1 MKKVIVIL
9 FEIFFLL
16 LIVAIAI
23 TNICNTNSDNPI
35 PDFWKV
41 NVAQLITPL
50 VALLIA
56 FWATQF
62 KNDQRKAKE
71 HAERIIVSIQEIVS
85 SDTFSVFSKDG
96 NETDIRRETSARN
109 RKISNYLQILQEYS
123 RELNFVEEY
132 KYLDEKFTEYKT
144 KVGEHISNLEYLAET
159 EAELKRLADNI
170 DSKCESII
178 LKFYK

>member
-1 MKKVIVIL
+1 MKRVIVIL

-96 NETDIRRETSARN
+96 NENNNLLIYHYHIHKN
-109 RKISNYLQILQEYS
+109 RKIRIMIIIIFSFIFSTIIAIE
-123 RELNFVEEY
+123 
-132 KYLDEKFTEYKT
+132 FTIGFWVKMMITY
-144 KVGEHISNLEYLAET
+144 
-159 EAELKRLADNI
+159 
-170 DSKCESII
+170 
-178 LKFYK
+178 